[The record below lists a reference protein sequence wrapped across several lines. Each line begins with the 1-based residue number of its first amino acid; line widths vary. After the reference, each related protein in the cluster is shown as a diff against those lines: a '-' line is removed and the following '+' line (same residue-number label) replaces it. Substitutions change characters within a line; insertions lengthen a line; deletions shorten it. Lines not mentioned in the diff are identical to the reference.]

1 MRNSPTKT
9 HEENTKKG
17 SEVHRWM
24 ALLFCMLVFSC
35 NAISVMAQSS
45 RKGSVETKTP
55 ANAPAVTVLHNPSAE
70 YLSGE
75 VSVAVRANENPLI
88 RLGLAQ
94 HGVTLVEFPAND
106 RFFAINPGN
115 PDLVT
120 IEDSPTKETDHF
132 FVMRA
137 GTSFLAAGNT
147 GPPPTTSLIVQM
159 TSGMVVT
166 LLLTPVREIERN
178 AHRCVITYDRESVI
192 NSRRAAG
199 LAVQL
204 DRREEAKQ
212 SKPTASSVRF
222 APSNEASVQPAVAPV
237 APATPSAA
245 TATASPAN
253 STNSATAVSA
263 LSVVAETQFEPDY
276 ELDRGNWSRAHHG
289 VALAAQTRI
298 LNAQQRQVA
307 VTVRNTT
314 NKPIQLVPGH
324 PELYVQTL
332 DGKQR
337 VLQAEQVLA
346 VKFEAEDATGLL
358 APRESLRY
366 VITYAA
372 PILGAKQRLSVIVAQ
387 TNAADEPTVVELTAG
402 LR

>member
-1 MRNSPTKT
+1 MKNSPTKT
-9 HEENTKKG
+9 HEADTKMG
-17 SEVHRWM
+17 LVRRHRA
-24 ALLFCMLVFSC
+24 ALFLCALVSLC
-35 NAISVMAQSS
+35 NGTEAMAQSS
-45 RKGSVETKTP
+45 RRGSVETKTP
-55 ANAPAVTVLHNPSAE
+55 ANAPAVAVLHNPSAE

-137 GTSFLAAGNT
+137 GTSFLSAGSSA
-147 GPPPTTSLIVQM
+147 PPTTSLIVQM

-178 AHRCVITYDRESVI
+178 AHRCVITYDREAVI

-237 APATPSAA
+237 APATLSAS

-253 STNSATAVSA
+253 STNSATAVST
-263 LSVVAETQFEPDY
+263 LSVIAETQFDPEY
-276 ELDRGNWSRAHHG
+276 ELDRGNWSRARHG
-289 VALAAQTRI
+289 VALCAQTRI

-337 VLQAEQVLA
+337 VLQAEQVLP
-346 VKFEAEDATGLL
+346 VKFQAEDETGLL

>member
-1 MRNSPTKT
+1 MKNSPTKRN
-9 HEENTKKG
+9 EEDTKHG
-17 SEVHRWM
+17 WEAV
-24 ALLFCMLVFSC
+24 LLVSLIWTWG
-35 NAISVMAQSS
+35 AIDVMAQSS
-45 RKGSVETKTP
+45 RKSSVETKPP

-137 GTSFLAAGNT
+137 GTSFLTAGSSA
-147 GPPPTTSLIVQM
+147 PPTTSLIVQM

-178 AHRCVITYDRESVI
+178 AHRCVITYDREAVV

-204 DRREEAKQ
+204 DRREETNKAKPAQ
-212 SKPTASSVRF
+212 GSLRIAS
-222 APSNEASVQPAVAPV
+222 ANETSVQSAIAPV
-237 APATPSAA
+237 VSATPSAPTPVAVA
-245 TATASPAN
+245 TN
-253 STNSATAVSA
+253 STNTTTVSST
-263 LSVVAETQFEPDY
+263 LPVVAETQFDPEY
-276 ELDRGNWSRAHHG
+276 ELDRGNWSRSRHG

-332 DGKQR
+332 GAKQR
-337 VLQAEQVLA
+337 VLQAEQVLP
-346 VKFEAEDATGLL
+346 VKFQAEDETGLL

>member
-1 MRNSPTKT
+1 MKSSPTKT
-9 HEENTKKG
+9 HEESAK
-17 SEVHRWM
+17 HRW
-24 ALLFCMLVFSC
+24 AAVLLVSLIWTWS
-35 NAISVMAQSS
+35 AIGAMAQSS
-45 RKGSVETKTP
+45 RKSSVETKTS

-137 GTSFLAAGNT
+137 GTSFLSAGSSA
-147 GPPPTTSLIVQM
+147 PPTTSLIVQM

-204 DRREEAKQ
+204 DRREETKQ
-212 SKPTASSVRF
+212 TKPIASSVRF
-222 APSNEASVQPAVAPV
+222 ALTNETSAQSALAPMASV
-237 APATPSAA
+237 TSSAA
-245 TATASPAN
+245 TATAFPAS
-253 STNSATAVSA
+253 STNTATVVSA
-263 LSVVAETQFEPDY
+263 LSVVAETQFDPEY
-276 ELDRGNWSRAHHG
+276 ELDRGNWSRARHG

-332 DGKQR
+332 GAKQR
-337 VLQAEQVLA
+337 VLQAEQVLP
-346 VKFEAEDATGLL
+346 VNSQAEDETGLL